1 MFSKILV
8 PVDLAHADQLE
19 KALTVAADMA
29 NHHGAGVVYVGIT
42 EQTPGAVAHTPAEY
56 ASKLNDFA
64 AGLASKHGIDA
75 EALSLTSHDPTTEI
89 NKLLVK
95 AVQDTGADLVVMASH
110 PPSVTDYL
118 WASHGGWVA
127 EHAAVSVFVV
137 R

>member
-8 PVDLAHADQLE
+8 PVDLAHVDQLE

-29 NHHGAGVVYVGIT
+29 KHHGAGIVCLGIT

-56 ASKLNDFA
+56 AAKLNDFA
-64 AGLASKHGIDA
+64 AGLADKHGVPA
-75 EALSLTSHDPTTEI
+75 EALTLTSHDPTTEVK
-89 NKLLVK
+89 KLILK

-110 PPSVTDYL
+110 APSVTDYL

-127 EHAAVSVFVV
+127 EHGAISVFVV